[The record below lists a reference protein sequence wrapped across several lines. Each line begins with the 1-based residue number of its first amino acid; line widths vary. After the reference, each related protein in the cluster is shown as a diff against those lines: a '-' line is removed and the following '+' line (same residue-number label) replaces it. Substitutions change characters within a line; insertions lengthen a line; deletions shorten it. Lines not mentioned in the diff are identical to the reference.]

1 MESIAESIRKE
12 RKRTVRFRLNTMKK
26 NTGSI
31 AIPFLITLLV
41 SLLIIGGI
49 IFFLFGGFSSGGDSL
64 KPLEPEITLIS
75 EEDQFN
81 LFCVLDTEE
90 SDKPVCYMVFRFN
103 PVAKRNTCIALPAN
117 LAVSNNGATTK
128 LDNVY
133 HMSGVAAAR
142 DAAGAALKMT
152 LDRYMVFDSAAFQK
166 LCSILGGVECVVDE
180 KIVGLQESDKMQYL
194 GGSQIELYLTY
205 PDFTGGEAQ
214 RMVVID
220 STIAEMLNQTDGSR
234 VSEALDRSFSTII
247 NLVKDSD
254 VTAQDYKNRKHA
266 MKYMLEYAPGSTGY
280 YYLSL
285 QQTGDLLTIPEN
297 TLKNMQEMVK

>member
-1 MESIAESIRKE
+1 
-12 RKRTVRFRLNTMKK
+12 MKK

-142 DAAGAALKMT
+142 DAAGAALNMT

-180 KIVGLQESDKMQYL
+180 KIVGLQESVKMQYL

-234 VSEALDRSFSTII
+234 VSETLDRSFSTII

>member
-1 MESIAESIRKE
+1 MESKE
-12 RKRTVRFRLNTMKK
+12 RSESGGIRFHRYTMKK

-41 SLLIIGGI
+41 SFVILGGI
-49 IFFLFGGFSSGGDSL
+49 IFFLFGGFGGGGDSL
-64 KPLEPEITLIS
+64 KQLEPEITLIS

-90 SDKPVCYMVFRFN
+90 SDKPVCYMFFRFN

-117 LAVSNNGATTK
+117 LAVNNNGASTK

-133 HMSGVAAAR
+133 HMSGVTAAR
-142 DAAGAALKMT
+142 DAAAAALNMT
-152 LDRYMVFDSAAFQK
+152 LDRYMVFDSTSFQK
-166 LCSILGGVECVVDE
+166 LCSILGGVECIVDE

-194 GGSQIELYLTY
+194 GGSQIQLYLTY

-214 RMVVID
+214 RMVVVD

-234 VSEALDRSFSTII
+234 ISETLDRSFSTII